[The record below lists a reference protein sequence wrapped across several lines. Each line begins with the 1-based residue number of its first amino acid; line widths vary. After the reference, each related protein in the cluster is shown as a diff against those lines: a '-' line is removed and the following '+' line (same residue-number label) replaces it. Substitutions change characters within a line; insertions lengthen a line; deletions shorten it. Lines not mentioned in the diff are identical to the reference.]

1 MYISIVRWVGAG
13 FRDCFFPAIMV
24 CETRPYDRTNYTIAT
39 QRDMILE
46 NSIIHPCIRVKIR
59 VVPSFLP

>member
-1 MYISIVRWVGAG
+1 MYISIVPWVGAG

-24 CETRPYDRTNYTIAT
+24 GETRPYDRTNYTIAN

-46 NSIIHPCIRVKIR
+46 NSIIHPCIRVKI
-59 VVPSFLP
+59 S